1 MKTAF
6 FSPFLLMLLI
16 LALTGQV
23 SHADEVTLTQGD
35 ITLNARLELADGKT
49 LKDGVVLMTH
59 GTLAHNGMEI
69 IQTLQDLL
77 KENGLNT
84 LAINLGLGISDRH
97 GMYPCE
103 TLHTHKHTD
112 ALDEIGA
119 WIGWLKGQ
127 GADSI
132 VLLGHSRGG
141 NQVAWFASERKEPV
155 VKAAVLVAPQTWDET
170 SATKDYESRYGKPL
184 VPLLEKA
191 QAQVKA
197 GKDDAILEHT
207 DFIYCADTRVMAGS
221 FAAYYTPDA
230 RFDTPS
236 LLPGIGMPVLVFS
249 ATEDTAVTG
258 LPEKL
263 AQLENADHVEHVAI
277 DGADHYFRD
286 LYAEDLVDAM
296 VDFID
301 RL

>member
-1 MKTAF
+1 MNRSISTYLLAI
-6 FSPFLLMLLI
+6 LML
-16 LALTGQV
+16 ALVGQA
-23 SHADEVTLTQGD
+23 SHAGEVTLAQGA

-49 LKDGVVLMTH
+49 LKDGVILMTH

-69 IQTLQDLL
+69 IQTLQGLL
-77 KENGLNT
+77 NENGLNT
-84 LAINLGLGISDRH
+84 LAINLGLGLNERH

-119 WIGWLKGQ
+119 WIEWLKGQ

-141 NQVAWFASERKEPV
+141 NQVTWFAVERNEPA
-155 VKAAVLVAPQTWDET
+155 VKAAVLVAPQTWDEA
-170 SATKDYESRYGKPL
+170 SEARAYETRYDKPL
-184 VPLLEKA
+184 GPLLEKA
-191 QAQVKA
+191 QALVKA
-197 GKDDAILEHT
+197 GKADTVLEHT
-207 DFIYCADTRVMAGS
+207 DFIYCADTKVTAGS

-249 ATEDTAVTG
+249 GTEDKAVTG
-258 LPEKL
+258 LADKL
-263 AQLENADHVEHVAI
+263 SQLENADQVEHVAI

-286 LYAEDLVDAM
+286 LYAEDVVDAM
-296 VDFID
+296 VDFLG
-301 RL
+301 RF